1 MCSEI
6 CFGFEFCDLGFVWNL
21 EFEIWNLTTFIL
33 AGKIFLNQSEFCLTF
48 GTYSYPLFGMNKI
61 KSKLDTILSQAR
73 RDAKLSAKDI
83 TFLLNLSDSEQID
96 VVFKT
101 AADLRRRYFDDKI
114 FFYGFLN
121 ISTYCRNN
129 CRFCFYRR
137 SNPKSRRYRKEL
149 PEIVSAAAGMAGS
162 GIHLIDLTMA
172 EDPALFNGD
181 GAGYDRLV
189 ALVDSVRQTTGL
201 PIMVSPGVI
210 PAGVLCR
217 LAQAGADWYACYQE
231 THRRRLFA
239 RLRPGQDFD
248 LRLQAKHKARSHGLL
263 IEEGLLCG
271 VGETAVDLADSI
283 EVMRHLDADQVRV
296 MRFVPQPGTPMA
308 KTAPSNS
315 YREMLIMAVL
325 RLVFPNRLIPASLDV
340 DGLKGLKQRLEA
352 GANVITSIVPP
363 GSGLAG
369 VARHSLDIE
378 DGRRTMAA
386 VRKVLKDSGLRPAAE
401 DAYRSWIDDRHRAI
415 GAGRLKR
422 KVACGSV

>member
-1 MCSEI
+1 VEHNPISGSE
-6 CFGFEFCDLGFVWNL
+6 
-21 EFEIWNLTTFIL
+21 
-33 AGKIFLNQSEFCLTF
+33 
-48 GTYSYPLFGMNKI
+48 MNNTEY
-61 KSKLDTILSQAR
+61 KLKTILSKPR
-73 RDAKLSAKDI
+73 RGEKLSFKDI
-83 TFLLNLSDSEQID
+83 TFLLNLSDPGQID
-96 VVFKT
+96 AVFKT

-121 ISTYCRNN
+121 ISTYCRND

-137 SNPKSRRYRKEL
+137 SNPKSRRYRKEF

-162 GIHLIDLTMA
+162 GIHLIDLTMG

-189 ALVDSVRQTTGL
+189 ALVNAVRQTTGL

-210 PAGVLCR
+210 PASVLCR
-217 LAQAGADWYACYQE
+217 LSEAGADWYACYQE
-231 THRRRLFA
+231 THQRRLFD

-248 LRLQAKHKARSHGLL
+248 LRLEAKQQARSHGLL

-271 VGETAVDLADSI
+271 VGETPVDLADSI

-296 MRFVPQPGTPMA
+296 MRFVPQQGTPMA
-308 KTAPSNS
+308 KTIPPDSC
-315 YREMLIMAVL
+315 REMLIMAVL
-325 RLVFPNRLIPASLDV
+325 RLIFPDRLIPASLDI
-340 DGLKGLKQRLEA
+340 DGLRGLKQRLEA

-378 DGRRTMAA
+378 DGKRTMPA
-386 VRKVLKDSGLRPAAE
+386 VLKVLKDGGLRPAAE
-401 DAYRSWIDDRHRAI
+401 DAYCSWINDRHRATS
-415 GAGRLKR
+415 ASLLQR
-422 KVACGSV
+422 KVACESV